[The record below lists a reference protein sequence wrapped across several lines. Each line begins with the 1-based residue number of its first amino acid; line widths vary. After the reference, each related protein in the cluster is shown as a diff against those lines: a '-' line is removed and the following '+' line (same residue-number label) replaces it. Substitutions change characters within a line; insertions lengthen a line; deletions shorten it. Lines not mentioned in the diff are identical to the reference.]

1 MQEAYIVA
9 YGRSA
14 AAKAKQGALFHERPD
29 DVAAKVLQ
37 GVLFHERPD
46 DVAAKVLQGVLKRI
60 DGKFNKNMIEDVIV
74 GTAFPEGLQGQNI
87 ARTIALR
94 TGLSDTVPGQ
104 TVNRYCSSGL
114 QTIAIAANQIMA
126 GQGDILVAGGVELMS
141 AVPMGGN
148 EPTNNP
154 TLQYDDIGASYPM
167 GLTAENV
174 ASQFDVS
181 REDQDAYAVRSH
193 QRAYDAQRD
202 GRFKDEI
209 IPIQVNSVEYTNVGP
224 KVHTNIF
231 DQDEFIRPDTT
242 MEALAK
248 LRTVFK
254 ADGTVTAGTSAPLS
268 DGAGFVVLMSGDK
281 VKELGVTPIA
291 RFVGYKAVGV
301 DPKIMGIGP
310 AYAIPEVLSLSNL
323 SVEDIDLIE
332 LNEAFAS
339 QTIASIKEVGLDISR
354 TNVNGGAIA
363 LGHPLGATGAMLTA
377 RLLNEMGRRPDS
389 RYGMVTMCIGVGMGA
404 AAIFEYVR

>member
-14 AAKAKQGALFHERPD
+14 AAKAKQGA
-29 DVAAKVLQ
+29 
-37 GVLFHERPD
+37 LFHERPD

-181 REDQDAYAVRSH
+181 RENQDAYAVRSH

-202 GRFKDEI
+202 GRFKNEI
-209 IPIQVNSVEYTNVGP
+209 IPIQVNSVEYTNAGP

>member
-9 YGRSA
+9 YRRSA
-14 AAKAKQGALFHERPD
+14 AAKAKQGA
-29 DVAAKVLQ
+29 
-37 GVLFHERPD
+37 LFHERPD

-87 ARTIALR
+87 ARTIALL

-193 QRAYDAQRD
+193 QRAYEAQRD
-202 GRFKDEI
+202 GRFNDEI
-209 IPIQVNSVEYTNVGP
+209 IPIQVNSVEYTNAGP

>member
-37 GVLFHERPD
+37 GVL
-46 DVAAKVLQGVLKRI
+46 KRI
-60 DGKFNKNMIEDVIV
+60 DEKFNKNMIEDVIV

-94 TGLSDTVPGQ
+94 AGLSDTVPGQ

-209 IPIQVNSVEYTNVGP
+209 IPIQVNSVEYTNAGP

-291 RFVGYKAVGV
+291 RFVGFKAVGV

>member
-14 AAKAKQGALFHERPD
+14 AAKAKQGA
-29 DVAAKVLQ
+29 
-37 GVLFHERPD
+37 LFHERPD

-141 AVPMGGN
+141 AVPIGGN

>member
-1 MQEAYIVA
+1 MITIQEAYIVA

-14 AAKAKQGALFHERPD
+14 AAKAKQGA
-29 DVAAKVLQ
+29 
-37 GVLFHERPD
+37 LFHERPD

-94 TGLSDTVPGQ
+94 AGLSDTVPGQ

-209 IPIQVNSVEYTNVGP
+209 IPIQVNSVEYTNAGP

-291 RFVGYKAVGV
+291 RFVGFKAVGV

>member
-14 AAKAKQGALFHERPD
+14 AAKAKQGA
-29 DVAAKVLQ
+29 
-37 GVLFHERPD
+37 LFHERPD

-209 IPIQVNSVEYTNVGP
+209 IPIQVNSVEYTNAGP

-281 VKELGVTPIA
+281 VKELDVTPIA

-301 DPKIMGIGP
+301 EPKIMGIGP

>member
-14 AAKAKQGALFHERPD
+14 AAKAKQGA
-29 DVAAKVLQ
+29 
-37 GVLFHERPD
+37 LFHERPD

-94 TGLSDTVPGQ
+94 AGLSDTVPGQ

-209 IPIQVNSVEYTNVGP
+209 IPIRVNSVEYTNAGP

-323 SVEDIDLIE
+323 SVEVIDLIE

>member
-37 GVLFHERPD
+37 GVL
-46 DVAAKVLQGVLKRI
+46 KRI

-74 GTAFPEGLQGQNI
+74 GTAIPEGLQGQNI

-202 GRFKDEI
+202 GRFNDEI
-209 IPIQVNSVEYTNVGP
+209 IPIQVNSVEYTNAGP

-242 MEALAK
+242 MDALAK

>member
-1 MQEAYIVA
+1 MITMQEAYIVA

-14 AAKAKQGALFHERPD
+14 AAKAKQGA
-29 DVAAKVLQ
+29 
-37 GVLFHERPD
+37 LFHERPD

-148 EPTNNP
+148 DPTNNP

-193 QRAYDAQRD
+193 QRAYDAQLD

-209 IPIQVNSVEYTNVGP
+209 IPIQVNSVEYTNAGP

-242 MEALAK
+242 IEALAK

>member
-14 AAKAKQGALFHERPD
+14 AAKAKQGA
-29 DVAAKVLQ
+29 
-37 GVLFHERPD
+37 LFHERPD

-94 TGLSDTVPGQ
+94 AGLSDTVPGQ

-209 IPIQVNSVEYTNVGP
+209 IPIRVNSVEYTNAGP

-389 RYGMVTMCIGVGMGA
+389 RYGMVTMCIGVGMGS

>member
-14 AAKAKQGALFHERPD
+14 AAKAKQGA
-29 DVAAKVLQ
+29 
-37 GVLFHERPD
+37 LFHERPD

-202 GRFKDEI
+202 GRFKNEI
-209 IPIQVNSVEYTNVGP
+209 IPIQVNSVEYTNAGP

-254 ADGTVTAGTSAPLS
+254 ADGTVTAGTSSPLS

>member
-1 MQEAYIVA
+1 MITMQEAYIVA

-37 GVLFHERPD
+37 GVL
-46 DVAAKVLQGVLKRI
+46 KRI
-60 DGKFNKNMIEDVIV
+60 DGKFNKNLIEDVIV

-141 AVPMGGN
+141 TVPMGGN

-209 IPIQVNSVEYTNVGP
+209 IPIRVNSVEYTNAGP

>member
-1 MQEAYIVA
+1 MITMQEAYIVA

-14 AAKAKQGALFHERPD
+14 AAKAKQGALFHERTD
-29 DVAAKVLQ
+29 DVAAK
-37 GVLFHERPD
+37 
-46 DVAAKVLQGVLKRI
+46 ALQGVLKRI

-94 TGLSDTVPGQ
+94 AGLSDTVPGQ

-209 IPIQVNSVEYTNVGP
+209 IPIRVNSVEYTNAGP

>member
-1 MQEAYIVA
+1 MITMQEAYIVA

-14 AAKAKQGALFHERPD
+14 AAKAKQGA
-29 DVAAKVLQ
+29 
-37 GVLFHERPD
+37 LFHERPD

-209 IPIQVNSVEYTNVGP
+209 IPIQVNSVEYTNAGP

-254 ADGTVTAGTSAPLS
+254 ADGTMTAGTSAPLS

>member
-14 AAKAKQGALFHERPD
+14 AAKAKQGA
-29 DVAAKVLQ
+29 
-37 GVLFHERPD
+37 LFHERPD

-363 LGHPLGATGAMLTA
+363 LGHPLGATGVMLTA

>member
-14 AAKAKQGALFHERPD
+14 AAKAKQGA
-29 DVAAKVLQ
+29 
-37 GVLFHERPD
+37 LFHERPD

-87 ARTIALR
+87 ARTIALL

-193 QRAYDAQRD
+193 QRAYEAQRD
-202 GRFKDEI
+202 GRFNDEI
-209 IPIQVNSVEYTNVGP
+209 IPIQVNSVEYTNAGP

-291 RFVGYKAVGV
+291 RFVSYKAVGV

>member
-14 AAKAKQGALFHERPD
+14 AAKAKQGA
-29 DVAAKVLQ
+29 
-37 GVLFHERPD
+37 LFHERPD

-94 TGLSDTVPGQ
+94 AGLSDTVPGQ
-104 TVNRYCSSGL
+104 TLNRYCSSGL

-209 IPIQVNSVEYTNVGP
+209 IPIRVNSVEYTNAGP

>member
-14 AAKAKQGALFHERPD
+14 AAKAKQGA
-29 DVAAKVLQ
+29 
-37 GVLFHERPD
+37 LFHERPD

-209 IPIQVNSVEYTNVGP
+209 IPIQVNSVEYTNAGP

-268 DGAGFVVLMSGDK
+268 DGAGFVVLMSEDK

-377 RLLNEMGRRPDS
+377 RLLNEMSRRPDS

>member
-1 MQEAYIVA
+1 MITMQEAYIVA

-14 AAKAKQGALFHERPD
+14 AAKAKQGA
-29 DVAAKVLQ
+29 
-37 GVLFHERPD
+37 LFHERPD

-148 EPTNNP
+148 APTNNP

-209 IPIQVNSVEYTNVGP
+209 IPIQVNSVEYTNAGL

>member
-14 AAKAKQGALFHERPD
+14 AAKAKQGA
-29 DVAAKVLQ
+29 
-37 GVLFHERPD
+37 LFHERPD

-94 TGLSDTVPGQ
+94 AGLSDTVPGQ

-209 IPIQVNSVEYTNVGP
+209 IPIQVNSVEYTNAGP

-291 RFVGYKAVGV
+291 RFVGFKAVGV

-323 SVEDIDLIE
+323 SVEDIDLFE

>member
-14 AAKAKQGALFHERPD
+14 AAKAKQGA
-29 DVAAKVLQ
+29 
-37 GVLFHERPD
+37 LFHERPD

-94 TGLSDTVPGQ
+94 AGLSDTVPGQ

-209 IPIQVNSVEYTNVGP
+209 IPIRVNSVEYTNAGP

>member
-14 AAKAKQGALFHERPD
+14 AAKAKQGA
-29 DVAAKVLQ
+29 
-37 GVLFHERPD
+37 LFHERPD

-94 TGLSDTVPGQ
+94 AGLSDTVPGQ

-209 IPIQVNSVEYTNVGP
+209 IPIQVNSVEYTNAGP

-291 RFVGYKAVGV
+291 RFVGFKAVGV
-301 DPKIMGIGP
+301 DPKIMGFGP

>member
-14 AAKAKQGALFHERPD
+14 TAKAKQGSLFY
-29 DVAAKVLQ
+29 
-37 GVLFHERPD
+37 ERPD
-46 DVAAKVLQGVLKRI
+46 DVAAKVLQGVLKRVG
-60 DGKFNKNMIEDVIV
+60 GKFNNNMVEDVIV

-94 TGLSDTVPGQ
+94 TGLSYFIPGQ
-104 TVNRYCSSGL
+104 TINRYCSSGL
-114 QTIAIAANQIMA
+114 QTIATAANQIMA

-154 TLQYDDIGASYPM
+154 ILQYEDIGASYPM

-174 ASQFDVS
+174 ASQYNVS
-181 REDQDAYAVRSH
+181 REEQDTYAVQSH
-193 QRAYDAQRD
+193 QRAYEAQRE
-202 GRFKDEI
+202 GRFEDEI
-209 IPIQVNSVEYTNVGP
+209 IPINVEYVEYTEDGIDF
-224 KVHTNIF
+224 KEGIF
-231 DQDEFIRPDTT
+231 NQDELIRPNTT
-242 MEALAK
+242 KEALAK
-248 LRTVFK
+248 LPTVFK

-268 DGAGFVVLMSGDK
+268 DGAAFVVLMSGDK
-281 VKELGVTPIA
+281 VKELGVKPIA
-291 RFVGYKAVGV
+291 RFVGFKAVGV

-323 SVEDIDLIE
+323 TIEDIDLVE

-339 QTIASIKEVGLDISR
+339 QTIASMNAVGLDLSR

-363 LGHPLGATGAMLTA
+363 LGHPLGATGAILTA
-377 RLLNEMGRRPDS
+377 RLLSEMSRRPDS

>member
-1 MQEAYIVA
+1 MQEAFIVA

-14 AAKAKQGALFHERPD
+14 AAKAKQGA
-29 DVAAKVLQ
+29 
-37 GVLFHERPD
+37 LFHERPD

-193 QRAYDAQRD
+193 QRAYDAQLD

-209 IPIQVNSVEYTNVGP
+209 IPIQVNSVEYTNAGP

-242 MEALAK
+242 IEALAK

>member
-1 MQEAYIVA
+1 MITMQEAYIVA

-14 AAKAKQGALFHERPD
+14 AAKAKQGA
-29 DVAAKVLQ
+29 
-37 GVLFHERPD
+37 LFHERPD

-167 GLTAENV
+167 GLTAENI

-209 IPIQVNSVEYTNVGP
+209 IPIQVNSVEYTNAGP
-224 KVHTNIF
+224 KVHTNTF

>member
-1 MQEAYIVA
+1 MITMQEAYIVA

-14 AAKAKQGALFHERPD
+14 AAKAKQGA
-29 DVAAKVLQ
+29 
-37 GVLFHERPD
+37 LFHERPD

-167 GLTAENV
+167 GLTAENI

-209 IPIQVNSVEYTNVGP
+209 IPIQVNSVEYTNAGP
-224 KVHTNIF
+224 KIHTNIF

>member
-1 MQEAYIVA
+1 MITMQEAYIVA

-14 AAKAKQGALFHERPD
+14 AAKAKQGA
-29 DVAAKVLQ
+29 
-37 GVLFHERPD
+37 LFHERPD

-202 GRFKDEI
+202 GRFNDEI
-209 IPIQVNSVEYTNVGP
+209 IPIQVNSVEYTNAGP

-242 MEALAK
+242 MDALAK

-354 TNVNGGAIA
+354 TNVNGDAIA

>member
-1 MQEAYIVA
+1 MITMQEAYIVA

-14 AAKAKQGALFHERPD
+14 AAKAKQGA
-29 DVAAKVLQ
+29 
-37 GVLFHERPD
+37 LFHERPD

-202 GRFKDEI
+202 GRFNDEI
-209 IPIQVNSVEYTNVGP
+209 IPIQVNSVEYTNAGP

-231 DQDEFIRPDTT
+231 EQDEFIRPDTT
-242 MEALAK
+242 MDALAK

-310 AYAIPEVLSLSNL
+310 AYAIPEVLSLTNL

-404 AAIFEYVR
+404 AAIFKYVR

>member
-37 GVLFHERPD
+37 GVL
-46 DVAAKVLQGVLKRI
+46 KRI
-60 DGKFNKNMIEDVIV
+60 DGKFNKNLIEDVIV

-94 TGLSDTVPGQ
+94 TGLSDTAPGQ

-209 IPIQVNSVEYTNVGP
+209 IPIRVNSVEYTNAGP

>member
-29 DVAAKVLQ
+29 DVAAK
-37 GVLFHERPD
+37 
-46 DVAAKVLQGVLKRI
+46 ALQGVLKRI

-94 TGLSDTVPGQ
+94 AGLSDTVPGQ

-114 QTIAIAANQIMA
+114 QTITIAANQIMA

-209 IPIQVNSVEYTNVGP
+209 IPIRVNSVEYTNAGP

>member
-1 MQEAYIVA
+1 MITMQEAYIVA

-14 AAKAKQGALFHERPD
+14 TAKAKQGA
-29 DVAAKVLQ
+29 
-37 GVLFHERPD
+37 LFHERPD

-181 REDQDAYAVRSH
+181 REDQDTYAVRSH

-209 IPIQVNSVEYTNVGP
+209 IPIRVNSVEYTNAGP

>member
-14 AAKAKQGALFHERPD
+14 AAKAKQGA
-29 DVAAKVLQ
+29 
-37 GVLFHERPD
+37 LFHERPD

-193 QRAYDAQRD
+193 QHAYDAQRD
-202 GRFKDEI
+202 GRFKNEI
-209 IPIQVNSVEYTNVGP
+209 IPIQVNSVEYTNAGP

>member
-14 AAKAKQGALFHERPD
+14 AAKAKQGA
-29 DVAAKVLQ
+29 
-37 GVLFHERPD
+37 LFHERPD

-114 QTIAIAANQIMA
+114 QTIAIAANQIVA

-193 QRAYDAQRD
+193 QRAFDAQRD

-209 IPIQVNSVEYTNVGP
+209 IPIQVNSVEYTNAGP

-242 MEALAK
+242 MEALSK

>member
-1 MQEAYIVA
+1 MITMQEAYIVA

-14 AAKAKQGALFHERPD
+14 AAKAKQGA
-29 DVAAKVLQ
+29 
-37 GVLFHERPD
+37 LFHERPD

-174 ASQFDVS
+174 ASQFNVS

-209 IPIQVNSVEYTNVGP
+209 IPIQVNSVEYTNAGP

>member
-37 GVLFHERPD
+37 GVL
-46 DVAAKVLQGVLKRI
+46 KRI
-60 DGKFNKNMIEDVIV
+60 DGKFNKNLIEDVIV

-209 IPIQVNSVEYTNVGP
+209 IPIRVNSVEYTNAGP

-354 TNVNGGAIA
+354 TNVNGGAIT